1 MSLAGTSTTVSLSAR
16 SRAASSS
23 GSVTRYPGTTNPP
36 WSVAYSVGESVG
48 WDRFPRKRKVVMC
61 LSPSRWVAE
70 TWVVPRQTRRPGR
83 VEREPVRQAVGSA
96 SALSPGGTD
105 LTSRTT
111 GEPVAVGRI
120 DLVARPR
127 RCGQGGTFRT
137 AQRQAMLRAPPRAD
151 LEAEEANGE
160 AEQGAA
166 NSDEDR
172 DGHGSPL
179 LVRGEAAHQVDVA
192 AVDGV
197 PNRFRRVGRICLDS
211 RPRC

>member
-23 GSVTRYPGTTNPP
+23 GSVTRYPCTTNPP

-70 TWVVPRQTRRPGR
+70 TWV
-83 VEREPVRQAVGSA
+83 
-96 SALSPGGTD
+96 
-105 LTSRTT
+105 
-111 GEPVAVGRI
+111 
-120 DLVARPR
+120 VARPR

-197 PNRFRRVGRICLDS
+197 PNRFRRVGRLCPDS